1 MLIEFRRMVE
11 RIAKSQP
18 NINSIVE
25 NDVYRLNTLK
35 DANYSVFAWQQRQHT
50 EEEDFW
56 IYSLQLFYIDRL
68 TQDGSNE
75 LECQNTGI
83 EVLSNIIR
91 TILSVGGGEI
101 ELYGNAVY
109 HPFTQKFKDETSG
122 CYVEVA
128 FRVPKD
134 CICEE
139 AYI

>member
-1 MLIEFRRMVE
+1 MLIEFIKMFKS
-11 RIAKSQP
+11 IARSQP
-18 NINSIVE
+18 NVNSIID
-25 NDVYRLNTLK
+25 NDIYRLNTLK
-35 DANYSVFAWQQRQHT
+35 DVNYTVFGWQQRQHT
-50 EEEDFW
+50 EETDFW
-56 IYSLQLFYIDRL
+56 IYSFQFFYVDRL